1 MTRQKPRNKSE
12 STRAEECVK
21 YSNET
26 SLHISEQGV
35 GATFLNPRRKQLRK
49 IRYDGCYNGTS
60 RSRQADYIIGMA
72 QVVDVIVELKGS
84 DLKRAVTQVEE
95 TLEAWEANLIRFPNI
110 VCLIVYGHTFPR
122 MNSRLGVIEREFLL
136 AHKTLLWVRESG
148 SEKFK
153 FNKLLGKN
161 P

>member
-1 MTRQKPRNKSE
+1 MTRRRPRSE
-12 STRAEECVK
+12 SETTRAEECIEF
-21 YSNET
+21 SNET
-26 SLHISEQGV
+26 SLHISEHGV

-49 IRYDGCYNGTS
+49 IRYDGCYNRTPKS
-60 RSRQADYIIGMA
+60 KQADYIVGMA

-84 DLKRAVTQVEE
+84 DLKRAVTQVED
-95 TLEAWEANLIRFPNI
+95 TLEAWEADLIRFPRI

-153 FNKLLGKN
+153 FNKLLGKSE
-161 P
+161 